1 MREKVELLIDEFV
14 DEILANSQFYHES
27 GRQQYHPRYIAVSK
41 FINKLIFRFDQLP
54 VSDEQHI
61 RKLFE
66 RMHRENFKSVHR
78 RKLIFDREWVLRQ
91 FELKLFGD
99 QSMFRRVYQELKS
112 QSNMIPDYFVDFSL
126 DRQLEDLLT
135 DFGELGVVFTKGDI
149 WQIGG
154 RKYRIEGYFAG
165 SDLWLQS
172 VEGEEEVVRLRELL
186 PLGLGDFYQIVGD
199 SETVEEKSY

>member
-14 DEILANSQFYHES
+14 DEILSNSQFYHES

-41 FINKLIFRFDQLP
+41 FINKLIFSFDQLP
-54 VSDEQHI
+54 ENNEHHI
-61 RKLFE
+61 RKLFD
-66 RMHRENFKSVHR
+66 RMHRENFKSVKR

-99 QSMFRRVYQELKS
+99 EDVFKRVYAALKN
-112 QSNMIPDYFVDFSL
+112 QNNMIPDYRVDFSL
-126 DRQLEDLLT
+126 DRQLHDLLT
-135 DFGELGVVFTKGDI
+135 EFDELGVVFTKGDI

-154 RKYRIEGYFAG
+154 NKYRIEGYFAS
-165 SDLWLQS
+165 SDLWLQNI
-172 VEGEEEVVRLRELL
+172 EGEEEVVRLRELL

-199 SETVEEKSY
+199 SEVIEENSF